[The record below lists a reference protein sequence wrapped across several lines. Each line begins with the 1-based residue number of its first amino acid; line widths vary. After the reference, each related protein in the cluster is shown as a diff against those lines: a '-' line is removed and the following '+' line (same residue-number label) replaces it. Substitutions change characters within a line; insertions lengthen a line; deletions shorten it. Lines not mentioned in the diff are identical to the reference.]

1 MAEPGICP
9 LKDAAAAVVECSRA
23 ELRLDVV
30 ITYRREHDDSNQKWK
45 LPWPKS
51 PFHSAKTCGRT
62 TLSLTI
68 SLNQSQRRVIER
80 CQCAPTTLFLQSL
93 RSIGN
98 KQSTKNVVN
107 NPNQGRIHVRLILVL
122 IPSQILYKITKLNRY
137 PSGGLELL
145 FSSQRSHKIAL
156 PSTDPATNQP
166 VNVGFLIDWLCKNLM
181 KDPRQD
187 MFVLEGTV

>member
-1 MAEPGICP
+1 
-9 LKDAAAAVVECSRA
+9 LK
-23 ELRLDVV
+23 
-30 ITYRREHDDSNQKWK
+30 I
-45 LPWPKS
+45 
-51 PFHSAKTCGRT
+51 
-62 TLSLTI
+62 
-68 SLNQSQRRVIER
+68 
-80 CQCAPTTLFLQSL
+80 
-93 RSIGN
+93 
-98 KQSTKNVVN
+98 KQSRKNVVN
-107 NPNQGRIHVRLILVL
+107 DPNQGRIHVCPILISSQVL
-122 IPSQILYKITKLNRY
+122 YNITKLKQY

>member
-1 MAEPGICP
+1 MSSTIPI
-9 LKDAAAAVVECSRA
+9 KVEF
-23 ELRLDVV
+23 
-30 ITYRREHDDSNQKWK
+30 TYVSPTPIYLQK
-45 LPWPKS
+45 
-51 PFHSAKTCGRT
+51 
-62 TLSLTI
+62 
-68 SLNQSQRRVIER
+68 QSQY
-80 CQCAPTTLFLQSL
+80 L
-93 RSIGN
+93 
-98 KQSTKNVVN
+98 
-107 NPNQGRIHVRLILVL
+107 NP
-122 IPSQILYKITKLNRY
+122 S